1 MGRRKKTNFDES
13 LLMNNATYMQYFN
26 RLMELSVSMFEWK
39 NLPSTCDVRYLEL
52 ALFNNG
58 SAVFFMYHLIQNS
71 CT

>member
-1 MGRRKKTNFDES
+1 MGRRKKTNFGES

-52 ALFNNG
+52 ALFMNG
-58 SAVFFMYHLIQNS
+58 
-71 CT
+71 